1 MSHKVGP
8 QRPRPPE
15 VNRVVPYAPSWPD
28 QFEAIRRRIAPA
40 LDGMRASVEH
50 IGSTAVPGLVAKPIV
65 DIDVVLEAAADLPDA
80 IDRLE
85 ALGYVHQG
93 DLGVVGREAFD
104 GPRELSYLHL
114 YVVVDGSTPHQDH
127 ILLRDYLRQH
137 PEAAARYSA
146 RKLEVAH
153 LITDES
159 RQAYL
164 EAKASIVEELLARAR
179 EWHPRTPSDS

>member
-1 MSHKVGP
+1 
-8 QRPRPPE
+8 
-15 VNRVVPYAPSWPD
+15 
-28 QFEAIRRRIAPA
+28 
-40 LDGMRASVEH
+40 
-50 IGSTAVPGLVAKPIV
+50 V
-65 DIDVVLEAAADLPDA
+65 DIDVVVEDLAELPDA

-93 DLGVVGREAFD
+93 DLGVVGREAFEA
-104 GPRELSYLHL
+104 PHELPYHHL

-127 ILLRDYLRQH
+127 ILLRDYLRH
-137 PEAAARYSA
+137 HREAAERYAA

-164 EAKASIVEELLARAR
+164 EAKASIIEELLVRAR
-179 EWHPRTPSDS
+179 E